1 MAFVLDAYSRRVVGW
16 SMANSLR
23 TEIVIDALRT
33 WPSGAG
39 SPILGSS
46 TIPITDLSRPQ
57 LSSESG

>member
-1 MAFVLDAYSRRVVGW
+1 
-16 SMANSLR
+16 LR